1 MKRSATR
8 ELAFQFLYS
17 MEIQHEVGEE
27 QLDLFFE
34 NNNITNE
41 QTKAYIKEIYTGI
54 SKNFDSIK
62 SKIEQNLKKGWS
74 IDRVSKVDIAL
85 LKLAIFEMLFKEIP
99 YKVAINEAIELA
111 KKYGEDNSPS
121 FINGILASI
130 VKEMNL

>member
-54 SKNFDSIK
+54 
-62 SKIEQNLKKGWS
+62 
-74 IDRVSKVDIAL
+74 
-85 LKLAIFEMLFKEIP
+85 
-99 YKVAINEAIELA
+99 
-111 KKYGEDNSPS
+111 
-121 FINGILASI
+121 
-130 VKEMNL
+130 